1 MRKYYVA
8 ILLIISGL
16 ANSQDCKYS
25 LSGKVTDL
33 HDGSLLSGATLVFNE
48 INKTAQTDL
57 DGRYDISNLCKGQ
70 YSIKLIHPSCESTT
84 FKININGNT
93 NRDFKLEHHIEE
105 LNEIIVKGNPYGDQG
120 KSTYENKVSTETL
133 EQYSTGSLGDALNS
147 LSGISS
153 LNKGNGIVKP
163 IINGLHGSRIIMIN
177 NGVRMQDQ
185 EWGKE
190 HAPNIDINAIER
202 LTVIKNASALQYG
215 GDAMGGIIIAEGF
228 KVPVKDTL
236 YGKTMISA
244 GSNGRGGGITSKLTK
259 SYKNGV
265 YGTVQGTM
273 KRFGDVEAADYVMSN
288 TGLYEK
294 DMSLRIGLNRF
305 NYGIEGYYSYFNT
318 ELGIL
323 RSSHAHSAGD
333 QIRSINSNIPLV
345 VRDFTYD
352 INYPKQDVTHK
363 LTRIKG
369 FKKFIGYGKL
379 NFQYDFQN
387 NRRFEYD
394 IRVGNDRDK
403 PALDLELKTH
413 TILVDYITDYEF
425 LNFKTGIMGRFQ
437 DNFANPDT
445 GVRRL
450 IPDYEKYDFGIYSVA
465 DYKLNDNWQFEA
477 GVRFDYIYMDV
488 YKFYKKTL
496 WEQRGYDILFPDLVV
511 DEFGFQ
517 VLTNPELE
525 FNNFSGTIGLTH
537 KLSDKSKLFLNH
549 AIASRAP
556 NPSELFSEGLHHA
569 IARIEIGDLRFKSE
583 VGHKTSLTYEYLG
596 KNLNFS
602 INPFI
607 NNIEDFILI
616 EPVELVET
624 IRGNFPSWEYRQ
636 TNAQLFGVD
645 VDASLKIN
653 DLLSLNHQ
661 LSIVKG
667 YDKDW
672 DLPLINMPPI
682 STKNEI
688 SYNNKNLNNLKINL
702 ESEFVFAQNEYPD
715 NNFEIFLPFTQTTE
729 LLDVSTPPDAY
740 HLINLNSSIDFKVTE
755 NSSLTVGL
763 RVTNLFNTSYRNYL
777 NLIRFYSDD
786 LGRNFLL
793 NLKFNY

>member
-1 MRKYYVA
+1 MSWIDLACGRA
-8 ILLIISGL
+8 IM
-16 ANSQDCKYS
+16 
-25 LSGKVTDL
+25 
-33 HDGSLLSGATLVFNE
+33 
-48 INKTAQTDL
+48 
-57 DGRYDISNLCKGQ
+57 
-70 YSIKLIHPSCESTT
+70 
-84 FKININGNT
+84 
-93 NRDFKLEHHIEE
+93 
-105 LNEIIVKGNPYGDQG
+105 
-120 KSTYENKVSTETL
+120 
-133 EQYSTGSLGDALNS
+133 
-147 LSGISS
+147 SGISS

-163 IINGLHGSRIIMIN
+163 IINGLHSSRIIMIN

-265 YGTVQGTM
+265 YGALQGTM

-294 DMSLRIGLNRF
+294 DMSLRMGLNRF
-305 NYGIEGYYSYFNT
+305 NYGIEGYYAYFNT

-352 INYPKQDVTHK
+352 INYPKQDVTHQ

-537 KLSDKSKLFLNH
+537 KLSDKSKFFLNH

-667 YDKDW
+667 YDKDR

-755 NSSLTVGL
+755 NSSLAVGL

-777 NLIRFYSDD
+777 NLLRFYSDD

>member
-105 LNEIIVKGNPYGDQG
+105 LNEIIIKGNPYDNQS
-120 KSTYENKVSTETL
+120 KSVYENKVSTETL

-163 IINGLHGSRIIMIN
+163 IINGLHSSRIIMIN

-294 DMSLRIGLNRF
+294 DMSLRMGLNRF
-305 NYGIEGYYSYFNT
+305 NYGIEGYYAYFNT

-537 KLSDKSKLFLNH
+537 KLSDKSKFFLNH

-667 YDKDW
+667 YDKDR

-777 NLIRFYSDD
+777 NLLRFYSDD

>member
-1 MRKYYVA
+1 MRKYYVS

-57 DGRYDISNLCKGQ
+57 DGRYNISNLCKGQ
-70 YSIKLIHPSCESTT
+70 YSMKLIHPSCESTT

-105 LNEIIVKGNPYGDQG
+105 LNELIVKGNPYDNQS
-120 KSTYENKVSTETL
+120 KSVYENKVSTETL

-163 IINGLHGSRIIMIN
+163 IINGLHSSRIIMIN

-294 DMSLRIGLNRF
+294 DMSLRMGLNRF
-305 NYGIEGYYSYFNT
+305 NYGIEGYYAYFNT

-352 INYPKQDVTHK
+352 INYPKQDVTHQ
-363 LTRIKG
+363 LARIKG

-537 KLSDKSKLFLNH
+537 KLSDKSKFFLNH

-607 NNIEDFILI
+607 NNIEDFTLI

-667 YDKDW
+667 YDKDR

-777 NLIRFYSDD
+777 NLLRFYSDD

>member
-163 IINGLHGSRIIMIN
+163 IINGLHSSRIIMIN

-236 YGKTMISA
+236 FGKTMISA

-265 YGTVQGTM
+265 YGTLQGTM

-294 DMSLRIGLNRF
+294 DMSLRMGLNRF
-305 NYGIEGYYSYFNT
+305 NYGIEGYYAYFNT

-352 INYPKQDVTHK
+352 INYPKQDVTHQ
-363 LTRIKG
+363 LARIKG

-537 KLSDKSKLFLNH
+537 KLSDKSKFFLNH

-667 YDKDW
+667 YDKDR

-755 NSSLTVGL
+755 NSSLAVGL

-777 NLIRFYSDD
+777 NLLRFYSDD

>member
-1 MRKYYVA
+1 MRKYFIA

-16 ANSQDCKYS
+16 ANSQNCKYS

-57 DGRYDISNLCKGQ
+57 DGRYNISNLCKGQ
-70 YSIKLIHPSCESTT
+70 YSIKLIHPLCDSTT

-105 LNEIIVKGNPYGDQG
+105 LNEIIVKGNSYDDQS
-120 KSTYENKVSTETL
+120 KSVYENKVSTETL

-163 IINGLHGSRIIMIN
+163 IINGLHSSRIIMIN

-228 KVPVKDTL
+228 KIPVKDTI

-259 SYKNGV
+259 SYKNGI
-265 YGTVQGTM
+265 YGTLQGTM

-294 DMSLRIGLNRF
+294 DMSLRMGLNRF
-305 NYGIEGYYSYFNT
+305 NYGIEGYYAYFNA

-352 INYPKQDVTHK
+352 INYPKQDVTHQ
-363 LTRIKG
+363 LARIKG

-450 IPDYEKYDFGIYSVA
+450 IPDYEKYDLGIYSVA
-465 DYKLNDNWQFEA
+465 DYKLNENWQFEA

-517 VLTNPELE
+517 ILTNPELE
-525 FNNFSGTIGLTH
+525 FNNFSGTIGLIH

-607 NNIEDFILI
+607 NNIKDFILI

-667 YDKDW
+667 YDKDR

-688 SYNNKNLNNLKINL
+688 SYNNKNLNNLQINL

-715 NNFEIFLPFTQTTE
+715 NNFEIFLPFEQTTE

-777 NLIRFYSDD
+777 NLLRFYSDD

>member
-163 IINGLHGSRIIMIN
+163 IINGLHSSRIIMIN

-294 DMSLRIGLNRF
+294 DMSLRMGLNRF
-305 NYGIEGYYSYFNT
+305 NYGIEGYYAYFNT

-352 INYPKQDVTHK
+352 INYPKQDVTHQ
-363 LTRIKG
+363 LARIKG

-537 KLSDKSKLFLNH
+537 KLSDKSKFFLNH

-667 YDKDW
+667 YDKDR

-777 NLIRFYSDD
+777 NLLRFYSDD

>member
-16 ANSQDCKYS
+16 ASSQDCKYS

-105 LNEIIVKGNPYGDQG
+105 LNEIIIKGNPYDNQS
-120 KSTYENKVSTETL
+120 KSVYENKVSTETL

-163 IINGLHGSRIIMIN
+163 IINGLHSSRIIMIN

-236 YGKTMISA
+236 FGKTMISA

-294 DMSLRIGLNRF
+294 DMSLRMGLNRF
-305 NYGIEGYYSYFNT
+305 NYGIEGYYAYFNT

-352 INYPKQDVTHK
+352 INYPKQDVTHQ

-667 YDKDW
+667 YDKDR

-777 NLIRFYSDD
+777 NLLRFYSDD

>member
-1 MRKYYVA
+1 MRKYYIS

-48 INKTAQTDL
+48 INKTAQTDF
-57 DGRYDISNLCKGQ
+57 DGRYNISNLCKGQ
-70 YSIKLIHPSCESTT
+70 YSIKLIHPLCESTT

-105 LNEIIVKGNPYGDQG
+105 LNEIIVRGNPYDDQS
-120 KSTYENKVSTETL
+120 KSVYENKVSTETL

-163 IINGLHGSRIIMIN
+163 IINGLHSSRIIMIN

-228 KVPVKDTL
+228 KIPVKDTI

-259 SYKNGV
+259 SYKNGI

-273 KRFGDVEAADYVMSN
+273 KRSGDVEAADYVMSN

-294 DMSLRIGLNRF
+294 DMSLRMGLNRF
-305 NYGIEGYYSYFNT
+305 NHGIEGYYAYYNT
-318 ELGIL
+318 EVGIL

-352 INYPKQDVTHK
+352 INYPKQDVTHQ
-363 LTRIKG
+363 LARIKG

-450 IPDYEKYDFGIYSVA
+450 IPDYEKYDLGIYSVA

-537 KLSDKSKLFLNH
+537 KLSDKSKFFLNH

-607 NNIEDFILI
+607 NSIEDFILI

-645 VDASLKIN
+645 IDVSLKIN

-667 YDKDW
+667 YDKDR

-715 NNFEIFLPFTQTTE
+715 NNFEIYDPFDQTTE

-777 NLIRFYSDD
+777 NLLRFYSDD

>member
-105 LNEIIVKGNPYGDQG
+105 LNEIIIKGNPYDNQS
-120 KSTYENKVSTETL
+120 KSVYENKVSTETL

-163 IINGLHGSRIIMIN
+163 IINGLHSSRIIMIN

-294 DMSLRIGLNRF
+294 DMSLRMGLNRF
-305 NYGIEGYYSYFNT
+305 NYGIEGYYAYFNT

-537 KLSDKSKLFLNH
+537 KLSDKSKFFLNH

-667 YDKDW
+667 YDKDR

-755 NSSLTVGL
+755 NSSLAVGL

-777 NLIRFYSDD
+777 NLLRFYSDD

>member
-1 MRKYYVA
+1 
-8 ILLIISGL
+8 
-16 ANSQDCKYS
+16 
-25 LSGKVTDL
+25 
-33 HDGSLLSGATLVFNE
+33 
-48 INKTAQTDL
+48 
-57 DGRYDISNLCKGQ
+57 
-70 YSIKLIHPSCESTT
+70 
-84 FKININGNT
+84 
-93 NRDFKLEHHIEE
+93 
-105 LNEIIVKGNPYGDQG
+105 
-120 KSTYENKVSTETL
+120 
-133 EQYSTGSLGDALNS
+133 
-147 LSGISS
+147 
-153 LNKGNGIVKP
+153 
-163 IINGLHGSRIIMIN
+163 
-177 NGVRMQDQ
+177 
-185 EWGKE
+185 
-190 HAPNIDINAIER
+190 
-202 LTVIKNASALQYG
+202 
-215 GDAMGGIIIAEGF
+215 
-228 KVPVKDTL
+228 
-236 YGKTMISA
+236 
-244 GSNGRGGGITSKLTK
+244 
-259 SYKNGV
+259 
-265 YGTVQGTM
+265 
-273 KRFGDVEAADYVMSN
+273 
-288 TGLYEK
+288 
-294 DMSLRIGLNRF
+294 
-305 NYGIEGYYSYFNT
+305 
-318 ELGIL
+318 
-323 RSSHAHSAGD
+323 
-333 QIRSINSNIPLV
+333 
-345 VRDFTYD
+345 
-352 INYPKQDVTHK
+352 
-363 LTRIKG
+363 
-369 FKKFIGYGKL
+369 
-379 NFQYDFQN
+379 
-387 NRRFEYD
+387 
-394 IRVGNDRDK
+394 
-403 PALDLELKTH
+403 
-413 TILVDYITDYEF
+413 
-425 LNFKTGIMGRFQ
+425 
-437 DNFANPDT
+437 
-445 GVRRL
+445 
-450 IPDYEKYDFGIYSVA
+450 
-465 DYKLNDNWQFEA
+465 
-477 GVRFDYIYMDV
+477 MDV

-525 FNNFSGTIGLTH
+525 FNNFSGTIGLIH

-667 YDKDW
+667 YDKDR

-715 NNFEIFLPFTQTTE
+715 NNFEIFLPFTQTAE

-755 NSSLTVGL
+755 NSSLAVGL

-777 NLIRFYSDD
+777 NLLRFYSDD

>member
-70 YSIKLIHPSCESTT
+70 YSIKLIHPSCENTT

-105 LNEIIVKGNPYGDQG
+105 LNEIIIKGNPYDNQS
-120 KSTYENKVSTETL
+120 KSVYENKVSTETL

-163 IINGLHGSRIIMIN
+163 IINGLHSSRIIMIN

-294 DMSLRIGLNRF
+294 DMSLRMGLNRF
-305 NYGIEGYYSYFNT
+305 NYGIEGYYAYFNT

-394 IRVGNDRDK
+394 IRVGSDRDK

-537 KLSDKSKLFLNH
+537 KLSDKSKFFLNH

-667 YDKDW
+667 YDKDR

-777 NLIRFYSDD
+777 NLLRFYSDD

>member
-1 MRKYYVA
+1 MRKYYIA

-16 ANSQDCKYS
+16 ASSQDCKYS

-57 DGRYDISNLCKGQ
+57 DGRYNISNLCKGQ

-105 LNEIIVKGNPYGDQG
+105 LNEIIIKGNPYDNQS
-120 KSTYENKVSTETL
+120 KSVYENKVSTETL

-163 IINGLHGSRIIMIN
+163 IINGLHSSRIIMIN

-294 DMSLRIGLNRF
+294 DMSLRMGLNRF
-305 NYGIEGYYSYFNT
+305 NYGIEGYYAYFNT

-352 INYPKQDVTHK
+352 INYPKQDVTHQ
-363 LTRIKG
+363 LARIKG

-537 KLSDKSKLFLNH
+537 KLSDKSKFFLNH

-667 YDKDW
+667 YDKDR

-777 NLIRFYSDD
+777 NLLRFYSDD

>member
-105 LNEIIVKGNPYGDQG
+105 LNEIIIKGNPYDNQS
-120 KSTYENKVSTETL
+120 KSVYENKVSTETL

-163 IINGLHGSRIIMIN
+163 IINGLHSSRIIMIN

-294 DMSLRIGLNRF
+294 DMSLRMGLNRF
-305 NYGIEGYYSYFNT
+305 NYGIEGYYAYFNT

-345 VRDFTYD
+345 VRNFTYD
-352 INYPKQDVTHK
+352 INYPKQDVTHQ
-363 LTRIKG
+363 LARIKG

-394 IRVGNDRDK
+394 IRVGSDRDK

-537 KLSDKSKLFLNH
+537 KLSDKSKFFLNH

-667 YDKDW
+667 YDKDR

-777 NLIRFYSDD
+777 NLLRFYSDD

>member
-1 MRKYYVA
+1 MRKYFIA
-8 ILLIISGL
+8 ILLFISGL
-16 ANSQDCKYS
+16 ANSQNCKYS

-57 DGRYDISNLCKGQ
+57 DGRYNISNLCKGQ
-70 YSIKLIHPSCESTT
+70 YSIKLIHPLCESTT

-105 LNEIIVKGNPYGDQG
+105 LNEIIVKGNPYDDQS
-120 KSTYENKVSTETL
+120 KSVYENKVSTETL

-163 IINGLHGSRIIMIN
+163 IINGLHSSRIIMIN

-228 KVPVKDTL
+228 KIPVKDTI

-259 SYKNGV
+259 SYKNGI
-265 YGTVQGTM
+265 YGTLQGTM

-294 DMSLRIGLNRF
+294 DMSLRMGLNRF
-305 NYGIEGYYSYFNT
+305 NYGIEGYYAYFNA

-345 VRDFTYD
+345 VRDFTYE
-352 INYPKQDVTHK
+352 INYPKQDVTHQ
-363 LTRIKG
+363 LARIKG

-413 TILVDYITDYEF
+413 TILVDYTTDYEF

-450 IPDYEKYDFGIYSVA
+450 IPDYEKYDLGIYSVA
-465 DYKLNDNWQFEA
+465 DYKLNENWQFEA

-517 VLTNPELE
+517 ILTNPELE
-525 FNNFSGTIGLTH
+525 FNNFSGTIGLIH

-607 NNIEDFILI
+607 NNIKDFILI

-667 YDKDW
+667 YDKDR

-688 SYNNKNLNNLKINL
+688 SYNNKNLNNLQINL

-715 NNFEIFLPFTQTTE
+715 NNFEIFLPFEQTTE
-729 LLDVSTPPDAY
+729 LLDVSTPPNAY

-777 NLIRFYSDD
+777 NLLRFYSDD

>member
-1 MRKYYVA
+1 MRKYYVS

-25 LSGKVTDL
+25 LSGKITDL

-105 LNEIIVKGNPYGDQG
+105 LNEIIIKGNPYDNQS
-120 KSTYENKVSTETL
+120 KSVYENKVSTETL

-163 IINGLHGSRIIMIN
+163 IINGLHSSRIIMIN

-294 DMSLRIGLNRF
+294 DMSLRMGLNRF
-305 NYGIEGYYSYFNT
+305 NYGIEGYYAYFNT

-352 INYPKQDVTHK
+352 INYPKQDVTHQ

-537 KLSDKSKLFLNH
+537 KLSDKSKFFLNH

-667 YDKDW
+667 YDKDR

-777 NLIRFYSDD
+777 NLLRFYSDD

>member
-105 LNEIIVKGNPYGDQG
+105 LNEIIIKGNPYDNQS
-120 KSTYENKVSTETL
+120 KSVYENKVSTETL

-163 IINGLHGSRIIMIN
+163 IINGLHSSRIIMIN

-294 DMSLRIGLNRF
+294 DMSLRMGLNRF
-305 NYGIEGYYSYFNT
+305 NYGIEGYYAYFNT

-345 VRDFTYD
+345 VRNFTYD
-352 INYPKQDVTHK
+352 INYPKQDVTHQ
-363 LTRIKG
+363 LARIKG

-537 KLSDKSKLFLNH
+537 KLSDKSKFFLNH

-667 YDKDW
+667 YDKDR

-777 NLIRFYSDD
+777 NLLRFYSDD

>member
-16 ANSQDCKYS
+16 ASSQDCKYS

-70 YSIKLIHPSCESTT
+70 YSMKLIHPSCESTT

-93 NRDFKLEHHIEE
+93 YRDFKLEHHIEE
-105 LNEIIVKGNPYGDQG
+105 LNEIIVKGNPYDNQS
-120 KSTYENKVSTETL
+120 KSVYENKVSTETL

-163 IINGLHGSRIIMIN
+163 IINGLHSSRIIMIN

-228 KVPVKDTL
+228 KAPVKDTL

-294 DMSLRIGLNRF
+294 DMSLRMGLNRF
-305 NYGIEGYYSYFNT
+305 NYGIEGYYAYFNT

-352 INYPKQDVTHK
+352 INYPKQDVTHQ
-363 LTRIKG
+363 LARIKG

-537 KLSDKSKLFLNH
+537 KLSDKSKFFLNH

-667 YDKDW
+667 YDKDR

-777 NLIRFYSDD
+777 NLLRFYSDD

>member
-105 LNEIIVKGNPYGDQG
+105 LNEIIIKGNPYDNQS
-120 KSTYENKVSTETL
+120 KSVYENKVSTETL

-163 IINGLHGSRIIMIN
+163 IINGLHSSRIIMIN

-294 DMSLRIGLNRF
+294 DMSLRMGLNRF
-305 NYGIEGYYSYFNT
+305 NYGIEGYYAYFNT

-345 VRDFTYD
+345 VRNFTYD

-394 IRVGNDRDK
+394 IRVGSDRDK

-525 FNNFSGTIGLTH
+525 FNNFSGTIGLIH

-667 YDKDW
+667 YDKDR

-777 NLIRFYSDD
+777 NLLRFYSDD